1 MPVAFML
8 HAATSETF
16 SPNAIGVGASDAL
29 PPFAP
34 TPMALGPNIEV
45 NCMASFRRMVWQVV
59 VIWCAAQAQPVS
71 AQPAAPP
78 KVRPEPSSGAS
89 SKHRTTS
96 VEIKLLTGAD
106 GGSLHAQQWSKVLE
120 PLDVS
125 IQIQRSTLNDK
136 PEVRERNVGT
146 LRYVTAVGTLDR
158 SGKISFPGRSFD
170 AADGPKLREWIN
182 ELKTY
187 GAQGTPEGQPMWG
200 LSKEQFAKL
209 YDSLQKPVE
218 AELLDLPLTEA
229 VPKLPLPKPYPVRF
243 SQAATTLLE
252 QTGAKN
258 RVRQDVRGF
267 SAATALAIMLNDCR
281 LGYRPNRTP
290 AGGLELLVE
299 PLGQRQDLWPI
310 GWPLQKQRIKAAP
323 KLFAMTPIEL
333 NQVELTDLLATVA
346 ELTETPVMLDYFEI
360 EQKNID
366 LSKLTVSF
374 KRAETSWSVALKNVV
389 VPKKLSREIWQ
400 DEAGRAF
407 VWITTNRPGRAVAE

>member
-1 MPVAFML
+1 
-8 HAATSETF
+8 
-16 SPNAIGVGASDAL
+16 
-29 PPFAP
+29 
-34 TPMALGPNIEV
+34 
-45 NCMASFRRMVWQVV
+45 MASFRRMVWQVV
-59 VIWCAAQAQPVS
+59 VIWCVAQAQQVS

-78 KVRPEPSSGAS
+78 KVRPELSAGAS
-89 SKHRTTS
+89 SKPKITII
-96 VEIKLLTGAD
+96 EIKLLTGAD

-146 LRYVTAVGTLDR
+146 LDR

-170 AADGPKLREWIN
+170 ASDGPKLREWIN

-209 YDSLQKPVE
+209 YDSLQKPVD

-229 VPKLPLPKPYPVRF
+229 IPKLPLPKPYPVRV

-267 SAATALAIMLNDCR
+267 SGATALAIVLNDCR
-281 LGYRPNRTP
+281 LGFRPNRTP

-299 PLGQRQDLWPI
+299 PLGQRQDLWPV

-333 NQVELTDLLATVA
+333 NQVELTDLLVTVA
-346 ELTETPVMLDYFEI
+346 ELTETPVMLDYYEI

-374 KRAETSWSVALKNVV
+374 KRAETSWSVALKNIV

-407 VWITTNRPGRAVAE
+407 VWITTNRPGR